1 MIDTTLQLRQ
11 DIRGVR
17 RALIARAAQVAR
29 ELSRDVEADK
39 PPQPNSLAVLAVLES
54 QISFLSRL
62 IREIEDFD
70 AV

>member
-1 MIDTTLQLRQ
+1 MIDSTLQARQ

-17 RALIARAAQVAR
+17 RALIAKAADVAR
-29 ELSRDVEADK
+29 ELFRDIEADK
-39 PPQPNSLAVLAVLES
+39 PPQPNSLAILAILES

-62 IREIEDFD
+62 IREIEDVD